1 MNMKIVLGGAVGL
14 VLLVVAVFFIL
25 DSQGYFIQEEVVEE
39 EEEETSKVDVG
50 NAFYVPMPKAFIFNL
65 TDGDRVRTVQINV
78 QIMVR
83 GAENERAVLN
93 NIPLVENA
101 LLNEF
106 SSAEYKDL
114 LTQAGRQEL
123 NANALRSAQ
132 SAMKKVMGDKVITQI
147 LFTGFVIQ

>member
-1 MNMKIVLGGAVGL
+1 MNMKIVIGGVAGL
-14 VLLVVAVFFIL
+14 LLLVVAVFFIL

-39 EEEETSKVDVG
+39 EEAPKVDVG

-65 TDGDRVRTVQINV
+65 NDGDRVRTVQISV
-78 QIMVR
+78 QLVVR
-83 GAENERAVLN
+83 GAESERIALN
-93 NIPLVENA
+93 NIPLLENA

-123 NANALRSAQ
+123 NSNSLRATQ
-132 SAMKKVMGDKVITQI
+132 SVMKKVMGDKVITQV

>member
-1 MNMKIVLGGAVGL
+1 MNMKIVIGGVVGL
-14 VLLVVAVFFIL
+14 ILLVVSVFFIL

-39 EEEETSKVDVG
+39 EETETVDVG

-65 TDGDRVRTVQINV
+65 NDGDRVRTVQINV
-78 QIMVR
+78 QLMVR
-83 GAENERAVLN
+83 GAENERLALN
-93 NIPLVENA
+93 NIPLLENA

-123 NANALRSAQ
+123 NSNSLRAVQ
-132 SAMKKVMGDKVITQI
+132 SVMKKVMGDKVVAQV

>member
-1 MNMKIVLGGAVGL
+1 MNMKIVIGGVVGL
-14 VLLVVAVFFIL
+14 ILLVVSVFLIL

-39 EEEETSKVDVG
+39 EEVETVDVG
-50 NAFYVPMPKAFIFNL
+50 NAFYVPLPKAFIFNL

-78 QIMVR
+78 QLMVR
-83 GAENERAVLN
+83 GAENERIALN
-93 NIPLVENA
+93 NIPLLENA

-123 NANALRSAQ
+123 NSNSLRAVQ
-132 SAMKKVMGDKVITQI
+132 SVMKKVMGDKVIAQV